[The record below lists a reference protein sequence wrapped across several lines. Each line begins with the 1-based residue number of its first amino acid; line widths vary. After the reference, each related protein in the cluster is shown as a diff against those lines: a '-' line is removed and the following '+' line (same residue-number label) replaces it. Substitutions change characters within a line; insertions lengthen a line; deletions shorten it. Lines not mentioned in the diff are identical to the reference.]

1 MPDDYGI
8 DDPTWH
14 PFTVDGAMTF
24 GQERHG
30 NAGILT
36 IHGIVDLMEHLTE
49 EAEAEVRKW
58 LEHGSRDEEAPG
70 WLRSMLPVAAPP
82 VDVRADVNPAY
93 HWRADTYVVPAAGDG
108 ALLSARGDRLRAVVT
123 NTGANPAFLSWTDDP
138 QSLNSPG
145 NTSWILLKNGT
156 DPTNPR
162 TLLCGG
168 KIYCYSPL
176 GTNVD
181 IQEEY
186 GMRFSEGGYQT
197 P

>member
-14 PFTVDGAMTF
+14 PFTVDGGMTF
-24 GQERHG
+24 GQDRHG
-30 NAGILT
+30 HAGLLT

-58 LEHGSRDEEAPG
+58 LEGGARNETEPD
-70 WLRSMLPVAAPP
+70 WLRNALPVAAPP

-93 HWRADTYVVPAAGDG
+93 HWRADTYVIPVAGAG
-108 ALLSARGDRLRAVVT
+108 TLLSARGDRLRAVVT
-123 NTGANPAFLSWTDDP
+123 NTGANPAFLSWTDDV

-145 NTSWILLKNGT
+145 DTSWVLLKNGV

-168 KIYCYSPL
+168 KIYCYSTL